1 MTLKLK
7 ATAARAVF
15 EFEEAGMTASWSLST
30 KDSGPELVGKLE
42 RMLAFLR
49 REKLGEQLAP
59 VLQLPLPESPLPTPA
74 GWAVRPPQFTGVPPV
89 QPVPLQDSL
98 AAMPSGWELYDEA
111 NSDD

>member
-1 MTLKLK
+1 MPLKLK
-7 ATAARAVF
+7 ATATKAVF
-15 EFEEAGMTASWSLST
+15 EFEEAGMTASWSLSA

-49 REKLGEQLAP
+49 REKLGAPADTVVSYTTP
-59 VLQLPLPESPLPTPA
+59 VLPLGST
-74 GWAVRPPQFTGVPPV
+74 GWQAAKPQFTGVPPV

-111 NSDD
+111 NSND